1 MMKIKRKQLVL
12 ILTGLTCGVG
22 LGFLIS
28 LLLFPQ
34 NDTNVLSP
42 PQEST
47 TIPSAAVETDSQES
61 DSVPTNLVE
70 IAQLEKVTEQRIALY
85 QLLDNRNG
93 AQIAELLGSTLT
105 FDSSENLY
113 SAQRILFAELAR
125 IEPAKALELIWETER
140 ARWRTLLDEIAI
152 HWGLIAPK
160 EALKAFAA
168 LKDPWRG
175 RATRTVFDHQQSL
188 NETELAELAGS
199 LDITDQFLLWKY
211 EIELAGV
218 IDEPRKA
225 FDLTLQADISYL
237 DKSKMLTLITNRWIE
252 RTGTDDIRA
261 KLNLVFEVFGDTRGL
276 WAPVV
281 TEITKNDPSF
291 LWEQLTA
298 MSLEIQKRFS
308 GSIFREWAAI
318 DPNAAVQVLHN
329 RDFMA
334 QMEFYR
340 YSFIGSW
347 VDAVEDRFLEHIEL
361 LPEADKI
368 LAIRMAVENLAHSSL
383 PNDVLELL
391 GQLKSRG
398 LNTLEATDSF
408 VKIWSRKDL
417 LAALEWVLQ
426 NKEQGRYDGQYML
439 GDVLEQLA
447 LSDPER
453 AMKIALE
460 QPEESSL
467 DVNVVMKLLRLGE
480 FDKALTLAP
489 KVRKKRWYGSIYH
502 NVAYSLVGAGRTDE
516 ALALA
521 EKVEESERTRFY
533 QNLVFPWLYSD
544 PDSLLEQLSH
554 LETAEVRAIFAAE
567 VLKRHESFYYLTE
580 KEIEFVRTFIPDDT
594 N

>member
-1 MMKIKRKQLVL
+1 MMTMKRKQLVL
-12 ILTGLTCGVG
+12 TLTSLTCGIG

-34 NDTNVLSP
+34 NDTNVQSP
-42 PQEST
+42 PQET
-47 TIPSAAVETDSQES
+47 TTVPSAAVETDSQES
-61 DSVPTNLVE
+61 DSVPTDLVE
-70 IAQLEKVTEQRIALY
+70 IVLLEKVTEQRIALY
-85 QLLDNRNG
+85 QMLENKNG
-93 AQIAELLGSTLT
+93 EQIAELIGRSLT
-105 FDSSENLY
+105 FDSSESLF
-113 SAQRILFAELAR
+113 STQRILFAELAQV
-125 IEPAKALELIWETER
+125 EPEVALELIWETER
-140 ARWRTLLDEIAI
+140 IRWGTLLDEVAI
-152 HWGLIAPK
+152 HWGLTAPR
-160 EALKAFAA
+160 EALKEFAA
-168 LKDPWRG
+168 LKEPWRG

-199 LDITDQFLLWKY
+199 LDITEQFLLWKY

-225 FDLTLQADISYL
+225 FDLTLKADISYL

-252 RTGTDDIRA
+252 RTGTDDISA

-291 LWEQLTA
+291 VWEQLTT

-308 GSIFREWAAI
+308 GSIFGEWAAI
-318 DPNAAVQVLHN
+318 DPNAAIQVLQN
-329 RDFMA
+329 REFMA

-340 YSFIGSW
+340 YSFIRSW
-347 VDAVEDRFLEHIEL
+347 VDAVADKFLEHIEL

-368 LAIRMAVENLAHSSL
+368 LAIRMAVENLAHSSP

-554 LETAEVRAIFAAE
+554 LETAEVRTIFAAE
-567 VLKRHESFYYLTE
+567 VLKNHESFHYLTE
-580 KEIEFVRTFIPDDT
+580 KESEFVRTFIPDDT

>member
-1 MMKIKRKQLVL
+1 MMKMKRKQL
-12 ILTGLTCGVG
+12 ILTLTSLTCGIG

-28 LLLFPQ
+28 LILFPK
-34 NDTNVLSP
+34 NDTNVQSP
-42 PQEST
+42 PQET
-47 TIPSAAVETDSQES
+47 TTVPSVAVETDRQDS

-70 IAQLEKVTEQRIALY
+70 IVQLEKVTEQRIALY
-85 QLLDNRNG
+85 QLLENKNG
-93 AQIAELLGSTLT
+93 EQIAELLGSALT
-105 FDSSENLY
+105 VDSSENLY
-113 SAQRILFAELAR
+113 PAQRILFAELAR

-168 LKDPWRG
+168 LKEPWRG

-199 LDITDQFLLWKY
+199 IDITEQFLLWKY

-252 RTGTDDIRA
+252 RTGTDDISA

-281 TEITKNDPSF
+281 TEITKNNPSF
-291 LWEQLTA
+291 VWEQLTA

-318 DPNAAVQVLHN
+318 DPNAAIQVLQN
-329 RDFMA
+329 REIMA

-340 YSFIGSW
+340 YSCIRSW
-347 VDAVEDRFLEHIEL
+347 VDAVADEFQEHIEL

-368 LAIRMAVENLAHSSL
+368 LAIRMAVENLAHSSP

-391 GQLKSRG
+391 DQLKSRG

-408 VKIWSRKDL
+408 VKIWCRKDL

-567 VLKRHESFYYLTE
+567 VLKNHENFHYLTE
-580 KEIEFVRTFIPDDT
+580 KESEFVRTFIPDDT